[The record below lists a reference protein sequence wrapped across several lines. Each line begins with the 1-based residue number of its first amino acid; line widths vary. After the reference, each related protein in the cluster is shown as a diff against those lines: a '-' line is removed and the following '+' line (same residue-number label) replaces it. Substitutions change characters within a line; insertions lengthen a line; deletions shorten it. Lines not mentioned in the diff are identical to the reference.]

1 MPDTSAFGHIKVFP
15 FTVEKA
21 AYLEA
26 DPDEC
31 GLPTFRFSGWAS
43 LAVPD
48 SDGEVVDVGFFDARL
63 SEFLANPVMRWMHGH
78 GDVQGRYLDIKPVP
92 GKGYWSEAIAIDFSG
107 GVAGT
112 EDFRRL
118 NMLRTGAVASQSVGF
133 DGRYTPEF
141 GYFDEPTK
149 LWHWTQNGHLMEISP
164 CDLPACPGA
173 SITLAKSRGIVL
185 AERPKTFAVPD
196 LAGETPT
203 QQPADMLTQALA
215 AKSDSTSLLS
225 NLVEEK
231 LEQEARDL
239 IWGVWDALAC
249 TLENILAYPGDK
261 APLFAQLGVDLGA
274 ELTRRVVGEATEG
287 EAAQPVA
294 SLMEWAKQA
303 QQIPPDATEEQR
315 VLTYLS
321 RLSGAAEI
329 LRNFTRHAS
338 KEGGTPSPLVVEAAA
353 IPIADLVEIVAKAG
367 AVLSTASLASVD
379 AAINALCTL
388 REAATGQ
395 RLPMAE
401 VDAACNPDDDEEK
414 AHEPGCAC
422 CAPPP
427 APRTFRVVRAAPP
440 PERSAP
446 EARTLTIKR

>member
-1 MPDTSAFGHIKVFP
+1 MPGTSAFGHIKVFP
-15 FTVEKA
+15 FTVEKSA
-21 AYLEA
+21 FLEA
-26 DPDEC
+26 DPAEC
-31 GLPTFRFSGWAS
+31 DLPTFRFSGWAS

-48 SDGEVVDVGFFDARL
+48 CDGEVVDVGFFDARL

-78 GDVQGRYLDIKPVP
+78 GDVQGRYLDIKAVP

-185 AERPKTFAVPD
+185 AEKPKTFVVPE
-196 LAGETPT
+196 LPVAPEPV
-203 QQPADMLTQALA
+203 A
-215 AKSDSTSLLS
+215 AKSDSTSLLA
-225 NLVEEK
+225 NLAEEE
-231 LEQEARDL
+231 LEQEARDIL
-239 IWGVWDALAC
+239 WDVWDALAK

-261 APLFAQLGVDLGA
+261 APLFVQLGVDLGE
-274 ELTRRVVGEATEG
+274 ELTRRVVGEAAEG
-287 EAAQPVA
+287 EAVEAHTVAPLA
-294 SLMEWAKQA
+294 SLQEWAKQA
-303 QQIPPDATEEQR
+303 QQTNPDATEEER
-315 VLTYLS
+315 ILSYLS
-321 RLSGAAEI
+321 RLSGAATS

-338 KEGGTPSPLVVEAAA
+338 KEGGVPSPLVVEAAA
-353 IPIADLVEIVAKAG
+353 SPLADLVEIVAKAG

-379 AAINALCTL
+379 AAIVALCTL

-395 RLPMAE
+395 RLPAVE
-401 VDAACNPDDDEEK
+401 ADAAADPEPK
-414 AHEPGCAC
+414 THEPGCAC
-422 CAPPP
+422 CAQTPGV
-427 APRTFRVVRAAPP
+427 RTFRVVRAVPP
-440 PERSAP
+440 PVVEAP
-446 EARTLTIKR
+446 VARTITLRR

>member
-15 FTVEKA
+15 FTLEKS

-118 NMLRTGAVASQSVGF
+118 NMLRTGAVGSQSVGF

-173 SITLAKSRGIVL
+173 SIQLAKSRGIVL
-185 AERPKTFAVPD
+185 AERPKTFVVPD
-196 LAGETPT
+196 LK
-203 QQPADMLTQALA
+203 ADMLSDALA
-215 AKSDSTSLLS
+215 AKSDSTSLLA
-225 NLVEEK
+225 NLAEEE
-231 LEQEARDL
+231 LEQAARDL
-239 IWGVWDALAC
+239 MWDLWDALAK

-287 EAAQPVA
+287 AAETPPLA
-294 SLMEWAKQA
+294 GLREWAKQA
-303 QQIPPDATEEQR
+303 NETPPDATEEER
-315 VLTYLS
+315 VLSYLS
-321 RLSGAAEI
+321 RLSGAAEA

-338 KEGGTPSPLVVEAAA
+338 KEGGAPSPLVVETAA

-379 AAINALCTL
+379 AAIIALCAL

-395 RLPMAE
+395 RLPTVEA
-401 VDAACNPDDDEEK
+401 DAASTTEDEEK
-414 AHEPGCAC
+414 AHEPE
-422 CAPPP
+422 CAP
-427 APRTFRVVRAAPP
+427 APGQRTFRVVRATTT
-440 PERSAP
+440 PEPSAP
-446 EARTLTIKR
+446 LVRTLHIRR